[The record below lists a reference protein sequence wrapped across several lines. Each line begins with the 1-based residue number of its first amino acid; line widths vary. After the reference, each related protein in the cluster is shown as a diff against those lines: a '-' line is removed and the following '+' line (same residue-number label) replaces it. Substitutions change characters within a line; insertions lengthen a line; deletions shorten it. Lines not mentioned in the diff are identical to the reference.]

1 MGHWCPI
8 DGVGPIDGVC
18 AAIIGAGALLMVGEH
33 TPHQW
38 RWGGV
43 GEHTTPPSMGP
54 IDGGTHPVDGGMVCP
69 PTPPVDGGMVW
80 YMMVF
85 CKAS

>member
-1 MGHWCPI
+1 MGHWCPIDGVCAAI

-38 RWGGV
+38 RWGG
-43 GEHTTPPSMGP
+43 
-54 IDGGTHPVDGGMVCP
+54 
-69 PTPPVDGGMVW
+69 GMVW